1 MTVDVRIDDR
11 TLRELYLAP
20 FEAIVRDEGAW
31 AVMAAYNGVNGSPM
45 TESPL
50 LRDILHGEWGYD
62 GLVMSDWTAAH
73 ATEAAALA
81 ALDLAMPGPASLYGP
96 WGDAL
101 FDAVGK
107 GAVDEALIDDK
118 VVRILRLA
126 ARVGAL
132 AHSPDPP
139 GLPQE
144 GPTPTPPAVPSDAP
158 DSVTVAQQL
167 RDAAAAGFVLARNDG
182 ILPLPRYRSGGLPG
196 SDRRLRVAVIG
207 PNAEVAR
214 TMGGGSA
221 TVFPPYTISP
231 LDGLRSR
238 RPARDLRAGSD
249 LPPACRGGPG
259 PLAAAAGPVRRP
271 RDRRRDPVPDR
282 GRRASRI
289 GTARWGHVHVAERV
303 REGHR
308 AGRPAGGPLRDPGH
322 RRGRLPAGCLRPRPL
337 PPARGRRRDPRRHLV
352 AAGERG
358 HRRGPD
364 AAAAA
369 AGPGPAGR
377 GPVGRRGGRARRGL
391 LAVRRAGHARA
402 AQPGAAARHRR
413 RGDRRGHRP
422 GRRQRRGRGR
432 GGDHRAG
439 GKRGFRP
446 PHAGPARPPGRAGP
460 PGHRGQPPDR
470 GGGELGCPG
479 PAALGPGRGGG
490 AAVLVRRPGV
500 RRRARRRAARRRR
513 ARRAAALDVAGVRGR
528 AAVDPAGGRR
538 ADLRRGPV
546 HRLPRLRPRRPGTP
560 VPVRSRHRLHH
571 LVVRV
576 HRRAR

>member
-73 ATEAAALA
+73 ATEAAAQA

-101 FDAVGK
+101 FEAVGK

-132 AHSPDPP
+132 ADLPP
-139 GLPQE
+139 R
-144 GPTPTPPAVPSDAP
+144 PPASAALPARARGPGRSGFGDGRSA
-158 DSVTVAQQL
+158 AARRRGGRL
-167 RDAAAAGFVLARNDG
+167 RAGPQRRHPAAAAISVRGAPGIRPAPEGGRHRAERRGRADHGRRQRHRVPAVHDLAAGR
-182 ILPLPRYRSGGLPG
+182 PA
-196 SDRRLRVAVIG
+196 DRRA
-207 PNAEVAR
+207 
-214 TMGGGSA
+214 
-221 TVFPPYTISP
+221 
-231 LDGLRSR
+231 
-238 RPARDLRAGSD
+238 ARDLRAGGD
-249 LPPACRGGPG
+249 FPPACRGGPG
-259 PLAAAAGPVRRP
+259 PLAAAAGPARRP

-289 GTARWGHVHVAERV
+289 GTARRGHVHVAERV

-308 AGRPAGGPLRDPGH
+308 AGRPPGGPLRDPGH

-337 PPARGRRRDPRRHLV
+337 PPARGRRGDPRRHLV
-352 AAGERG
+352 AAGGRG

-439 GKRGFRP
+439 GERGFRP
-446 PHAGPARPPGRAGP
+446 LARWPCPAARTSWSARSSRPT
-460 PGHRGQPPDR
+460 
-470 GGGELGCPG
+470 PG
-479 PAALGPGRGGG
+479 PWWW
-490 AAVLVRRPGV
+490 
-500 RRRARRRAARRRR
+500 
-513 ARRAAALDVAGVRGR
+513 
-528 AAVDPAGGRR
+528 
-538 ADLRRGPV
+538 
-546 HRLPRLRPRRPGTP
+546 
-560 VPVRSRHRLHH
+560 
-571 LVVRV
+571 
-576 HRRAR
+576 